1 MSRSVSGTFNAL
13 ASGDH
18 VAAFPLVEM
27 QLATGTLYI
36 CGAAHDVSWGG
47 NTYISARG
55 LGQID
60 AIEETD
66 AEIRG
71 LAFTLQGV
79 TPDIIA
85 LALSDQSQGRPVIV
99 RLAVLNGTSLEVD
112 ANVWSG
118 LIDTLQIVDGPEP
131 SVRVTAEHR
140 MVTWQSP
147 QIVRFSDADQERIAP
162 GDRFFDQ
169 AERTATAV
177 LVWPNK
183 TFFER

>member
-1 MSRSVSGTFNAL
+1 MSRGVSGTFNTITA
-13 ASGDH
+13 GDH
-18 VAAFPLVEM
+18 VTAFPLVEM

-36 CGAAHDVSWGG
+36 CGAAHDVAWNG

-60 AIEETD
+60 AIEELD
-66 AEIRG
+66 SEIRG
-71 LAFTLQGV
+71 LSFTLQGV

-85 LALSDQSQGRPVIV
+85 LALSDQSQGRAVIV
-99 RLAVLNGTSLEVD
+99 RLAVLNGTALEVD
-112 ANVWSG
+112 ANAWSG
-118 LIDTLQIVDGPEP
+118 LIDMMQIVDGPEP
-131 SVRVTAEHR
+131 SIRVTAEHR
-140 MVTWQSP
+140 LVAWQSP
-147 QIVRFSDADQERIAP
+147 QVVRFSDADQERIAP

-169 AERTATAV
+169 AERTTTAV